1 LEDKQGNKRKFMNIF
16 DFFRKKP
23 TAEVAPEPATS
34 GPVMEKQITID
45 NVSIHAMPERFRN
58 QADKMNTAKT
68 TGLVIIAGGVAF
80 LIIVSAALYY
90 FLFRPPSA
98 TETAEVT
105 EPALIEQPEQAE
117 AEVVPESIAPATTTP
132 GLATLPT
139 DESLATSTATTTP
152 EAVAEEAAA
161 GLMPAADSDSD
172 GLTDKE
178 EGLLGTNSL
187 IPDSDGD
194 GYIDGA
200 ELLNLYDPASKG
212 KLTDNPAIA
221 SYENKT
227 FSYDALYP
235 KSWQE
240 STNGGDDSV
249 MFKSA
254 DNQFIQIV
262 VQPNAAK
269 QTLDQWYMEQL
280 AVSAVNET
288 DRVSGDSWQGLKSQD
303 GLNLYLM
310 DSKKSYIFSLTY
322 NPGES
327 SLLEYVNIYQLLIKF
342 FTLK

>member
-1 LEDKQGNKRKFMNIF
+1 MNIF
-16 DFFRKKP
+16 DFFRKKS
-23 TAEVAPEPATS
+23 TAEARPELAVS
-34 GPVMEKQITID
+34 GPVTEKQITID

-58 QADKMNTAKT
+58 QADKMNSAKIV
-68 TGLVIIAGGVAF
+68 GLTIIAGGVAF
-80 LIIVSAALYY
+80 LIIISAALYY

-105 EPALIEQPEQAE
+105 EPTLTEQLEQVE
-117 AEVVPESIAPATTTP
+117 AGTAPESVAPATTTP
-132 GLATLPT
+132 ELATLPT
-139 DESLATSTATTTP
+139 DESLATTTATTTP
-152 EAVAEEAAA
+152 EAVSEAVAA
-161 GLMPAADSDSD
+161 DLIPAADSDSD

-194 GYIDGA
+194 GYADGA
-200 ELLNLYDPASKG
+200 ELLNLYDPASRG
-212 KLTDNPAIA
+212 KLTDNPAIV

-227 FSYDALYP
+227 FSYNVLYP
-235 KSWQE
+235 QSWQE

-262 VQPNAAK
+262 VQPNAAR
-269 QTLDQWYMEQL
+269 QTLDQWYVEQL
-280 AVSAVNET
+280 VVSAVKET
-288 DRVSGDSWQGLKSQD
+288 DRVSGDSWQGLKSRD
-303 GLNLYLM
+303 GLTLYLM
-310 DSKKSYIFSLTY
+310 DDKKNYIFSLTY

-327 SLLEYVNIYQLLIKF
+327 SLLEYPNIYQLLIKS

>member
-1 LEDKQGNKRKFMNIF
+1 M
-16 DFFRKKP
+16 
-23 TAEVAPEPATS
+23 TS
-34 GPVMEKQITID
+34 GPIMEKQITID

-58 QADKMNTAKT
+58 QADKMNSAKT

-80 LIIVSAALYY
+80 LIMVSAAFYY
-90 FLFRPPSA
+90 FLFRQPSA
-98 TETAEVT
+98 TETAELT
-105 EPALIEQPEQAE
+105 QPTLTDQIEQTQAGAAPEN
-117 AEVVPESIAPATTTP
+117 VVPATITP
-132 GLATLPT
+132 ELATLPI
-139 DESLATSTATTTP
+139 DESLATSTATTTS
-152 EAVAEEAAA
+152 EAVAEQAVA

-187 IPDSDGD
+187 ISDSDGD
-194 GYIDGA
+194 GYSDGA
-200 ELLNLYDPASKG
+200 ELLNLYDPASPG

-227 FSYDALYP
+227 FGYNVLYP

-249 MFKSA
+249 MFKSV

-262 VQPNAAK
+262 VQPNATQ
-269 QTLDQWYMEQL
+269 QTLDQWYLEQL

-288 DRVSGDSWQGLKSQD
+288 DRLSGSDWQGLKSQD
-303 GLNLYLM
+303 GLTLYLM
-310 DSKKSYIFSLTY
+310 DNKKNYIFSLTY

-327 SLLEYVNIYQLLIKF
+327 SFLDYANIYQMLIKS
-342 FTLK
+342 FTFYGGRD